1 VDLDV
6 EQPRPAR
13 RRPAGDPPSE
23 PPPSTR
29 FRRRITVASTVREL
43 WRSRDLLSAM
53 ALREYRARYHQTR
66 LGMAW
71 AVITPVLLMIVFT
84 AFVRRVT
91 TVDTGDI
98 PYPVFSYLGLIPWS
112 FFSTSCTR
120 GSMTLVAES
129 SIVNKVR
136 CPREVFPL
144 ATISTAFVDM
154 VISTG
159 ILAVIMAITTT
170 PPTATVVWVPVIL
183 VVQVAAT
190 IGIVLLLSI
199 TIVYIRDLGHALPLL
214 LQLGLF
220 ATPVAYGFAAL
231 EEHVG
236 TWYAVV
242 NPFVGVIEAY
252 RACVVGG
259 EHPPWELFGPSA
271 IGAAL
276 WFFAGTLVFKHFEVG
291 IADVA

>member
-1 VDLDV
+1 MPDV
-6 EQPRPAR
+6 PPASARYR
-13 RRPAGDPPSE
+13 RRVTPAS
-23 PPPSTR
+23 
-29 FRRRITVASTVREL
+29 AVREL
-43 WRSRDLLSAM
+43 WEARDLLRAM

-71 AVITPVLLMIVFT
+71 AVITPVLLMLVFT

-91 TVDTGDI
+91 TVDTGDV
-98 PYPVFSYLGLIPWS
+98 PYPVFAYLGLIPWS
-112 FFSTSCTR
+112 FFSTSCSR
-120 GSMTLVAES
+120 GAVTLVLEA

-144 ATISTAFVDM
+144 ATVSTAFVDL

-159 ILAVIMAITTT
+159 VLAVIMGVTTT
-170 PPTATVVWVPVIL
+170 PPSGQLAWVPFIL
-183 VVQVAAT
+183 LVQILAT

-199 TIVYIRDLGHALPLL
+199 LIVYVRDIGQALPLL

-220 ATPVAYGFAAL
+220 ATPVAYGFATL
-231 EEHVG
+231 EGQVG
-236 TWYAVV
+236 TWYAAL
-242 NPFVGVIEAY
+242 NPFVGVIESY

-259 EHPPWELFGPSA
+259 EGPPWDLLGPSA
-271 IGAAL
+271 LGAL
-276 WFFAGTLVFKHFEVG
+276 TWFVVGAVTFKRFEVG